1 MIADA
6 YKNSL
11 KNKTADYFNSKYNNL
26 KSNET
31 LFQKLLVKSKLVKDF
46 KIKKNRYIRWSEKEF
61 ALLVL
66 SVMKYGSR
74 WDLSLNLL
82 NQYFRRGRSIM
93 DI

>member
-11 KNKTADYFNSKYNNL
+11 KNKTADYLNSKYNNL
-26 KSNET
+26 KPNET

-46 KIKKNRYIRWSEKEF
+46 KIKKI
-61 ALLVL
+61 
-66 SVMKYGSR
+66 
-74 WDLSLNLL
+74 
-82 NQYFRRGRSIM
+82 